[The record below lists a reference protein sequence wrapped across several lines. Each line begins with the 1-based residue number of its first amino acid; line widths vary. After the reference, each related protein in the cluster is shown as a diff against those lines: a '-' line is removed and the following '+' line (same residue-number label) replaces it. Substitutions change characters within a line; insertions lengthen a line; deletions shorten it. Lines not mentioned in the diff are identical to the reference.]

1 MKEITRVINAQITLI
16 EAMPDEMAKTI
27 LVSKDA
33 AENNFVDALKRK
45 YLADNVT
52 VVIQDFVLEKKEQ
65 ENEQKEENKKT
76 VGKD

>member
-16 EAMPDEMAKTI
+16 ETMPDEMAKTI

-52 VVIQDFVLEKKEQ
+52 VVIQDFILDKEQ
-65 ENEQKEENKKT
+65 ENDGE
-76 VGKD
+76 